1 MVFLKGCSFFKL
13 VGCFYGVV
21 ILKVMHQVTSDFV
34 AGHSDQGI
42 PSVLQ
47 AGKNPLEERNE

>member
-1 MVFLKGCSFFKL
+1 MFLKGCSFFKS

-34 AGHSDQGI
+34 AGHSDQGV